1 LVLAF
6 KQAIFPLQGLNS
18 LSSFYN
24 QHLFNW
30 NKPLSHCYQMDAA
43 VETMDISGTYTPGF
57 MASLSPIYHQEIQ
70 DILCNVTL
78 QTSLNSYK
86 QRNT

>member
-1 LVLAF
+1 
-6 KQAIFPLQGLNS
+6 
-18 LSSFYN
+18 
-24 QHLFNW
+24 
-30 NKPLSHCYQMDAA
+30 MDAA

-57 MASLSPIYHQEIQ
+57 MASSSPIYHQEIQ